1 MQKCSGQANE
11 TETLGVGSIK
21 LSTSGVSERMFIPSC
36 SPFWQSFS
44 AVFGEGG
51 RSIRLASCLLLA
63 PPAQDQGSPWQVR
76 RSILQEVTL
85 SHVEYVKTPILQR

>member
-63 PPAQDQGSPWQVR
+63 PPAQTRGAHGRCGGQYCRKSPYHTWNM
-76 RSILQEVTL
+76 
-85 SHVEYVKTPILQR
+85 